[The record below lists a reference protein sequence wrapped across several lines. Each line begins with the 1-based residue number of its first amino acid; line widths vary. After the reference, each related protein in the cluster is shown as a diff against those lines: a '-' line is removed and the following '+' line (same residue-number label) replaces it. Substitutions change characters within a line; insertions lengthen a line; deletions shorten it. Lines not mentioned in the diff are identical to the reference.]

1 MLRVDV
7 GRPVVGPAGTRR
19 TFLQVGMAGMASL
32 GLPDLL
38 RARQATARAAASAAP
53 ATTTTKNTSVILLWL
68 DGGPSH
74 MDLYDLK
81 PEAPA
86 EYRGIWRPVRT
97 NVPGM
102 EIGELLPKQA
112 KVADKF
118 SIIRSL
124 HHDNGDHFTAAHYV
138 LTGRGG
144 PNGSNTA
151 GKNPG
156 IGAIA
161 GALLGARKPGVPP
174 YVAVPYASSVGLRP
188 GYFGGSY
195 LGAKTNPFETD
206 GDPAAKDFKVRNL
219 SLSGDVTL
227 ARLGDRHDL
236 RTRLDLLRRDVD
248 KSGVLDSMDVF
259 QREAYGLVT
268 SDAARR
274 AFDLT
279 AETEATRDL
288 YGRTNFGQSTLL
300 ARRLVEAGST
310 FVTVHSGGWDHH
322 WDLEK
327 GLQSRMP
334 EIDTAVAGLLE
345 DLDRSG
351 LLATTMVI
359 LCGEFSRTPRMNDG
373 GNGGA
378 PRSMGTPGR
387 DHWGNAMFALVAG
400 GGIQGGRIVGS
411 TDARGERVKDRPVT
425 PFDLHATVYKVLGID
440 PHVAFTDHAG
450 RPVPAID
457 RGEAI
462 AELF

>member
-1 MLRVDV
+1 MLRVET
-7 GRPVVGPAGTRR
+7 GRSWGGCRR
-19 TFLQVGMAGMASL
+19 GSRRDFLRVGMAGMGSV
-32 GLPDLL
+32 GLPAIL
-38 RARQATARAAASAAP
+38 AAKAAAAAAGRP
-53 ATTTTKNTSVILLWL
+53 TKDTAVILLWL

-81 PEAPA
+81 PDAPA
-86 EYRGIWRPVRT
+86 EYRGIWRPIRT
-97 NVPGM
+97 NVPGL

-112 KVADKF
+112 AVADKF
-118 SIIRSL
+118 SILRSL

-156 IGAIA
+156 VGAIA
-161 GALLGARKPGVPP
+161 GALCGPRKPGIPP
-174 YVAVPYASSVGLRP
+174 YIAVPHASSVGLRP

-195 LGAKTNPFETD
+195 LGSRTNPFEVEGDPSARDFRVRDLHLTD
-206 GDPAAKDFKVRNL
+206 GV
-219 SLSGDVTL
+219 SLG
-227 ARLGDRHDL
+227 RLGARHDL
-236 RTRLDLLRRDVD
+236 RSGLDRLRRDVD
-248 KSGVLDSMDVF
+248 SSGVVDSMDSF
-259 QREAYGLVT
+259 QREAYSLVT

-274 AFDLT
+274 AFDVA
-279 AETEATRDL
+279 AEDEPTREL

-327 GLQSRMP
+327 GLTSRMP
-334 EIDTAVAGLLE
+334 EIDTAVAALLTDLDRTGLLE
-345 DLDRSG
+345 
-351 LLATTMVI
+351 TTMVI

-411 TDARGERVKDRPVT
+411 TDARGERVKDRPIT
-425 PFDLHATVYKVLGID
+425 PFDLHATIYHVLGID
-440 PHVAFTDHAG
+440 PTTHFLDHSG

-457 RGEAI
+457 RGEVI
-462 AELF
+462 SELF